1 MFVIIIAVRKVGEA
15 DSRYLMS
22 TFIYTFLLV
31 VIDQVS
37 KYIVSRINSINSLH
51 FVVIDGFFNITYA
64 ENEGAAFSILQGK
77 RIYFIIITFVVI
89 IGLVIY
95 LLKENVKGI
104 EKICLILIMA
114 GAIGNLIDRI
124 IHGYVIDFLD
134 FNIFG
139 YDFPIFNVADSYI
152 TIGVI
157 LFILNELM
165 KGNKK
170 DAGN

>member
-1 MFVIIIAVRKVGEA
+1 
-15 DSRYLMS
+15 MS

-95 LLKENVKGI
+95 LLKENAKGI

>member
-1 MFVIIIAVRKVGEA
+1 
-15 DSRYLMS
+15 MS

-37 KYIVSRINSINSLH
+37 KYIVSRINSVKSLH
-51 FVVIDGFFNITYA
+51 YIVIDGFFNITYA
-64 ENEGAAFSILQGK
+64 ENKGAAFSILQGK

-95 LLKENVKGI
+95 LLKEKVKGL

-152 TIGVI
+152 TVGVI